1 MKIRNKEA
9 DRKDRLVDGELV
21 VNAWTS
27 DGFLRA
33 GLLSLEE
40 DGEHVAASFR
50 YEAQYLAHPK
60 SYPLDPINLPLGTTD
75 FATASQFVTLGAIF
89 DAAPDAW
96 GRKVVQAQLADEA
109 RGRVFRGAFLRGADG
124 IGALV
129 MTPLALDGHVN
140 LEEIVQLSLNERPGV
155 SQLWRAATA
164 ALQFEQGEE
173 LTQEMKEMLG
183 GSWTIGGAR
192 PKAILRSDAPGSVP
206 GESVIAKF
214 GSKHDSIDRLAIEF
228 ASLRMADEMGMNPC
242 GHQLVSIDGVGEGVG
257 RALLLDRF
265 DRRTVDGRVQRR
277 HYLSAMS
284 VVSHQPQSK
293 FLNSSQD
300 QAMISWGKLLD
311 VASRIGAKP
320 GAAKVEMF
328 ARLCLNTAL
337 HNTDDHLKNFGFL
350 RAQDSVTHYE
360 LAPVFDVSPQAADR
374 HYLHC
379 ADLGQAYNLKE
390 VISRA
395 RVLGIAKGAA
405 EEVEQRI
412 LEVLDRRDE
421 FLDEAGLSEA
431 QRQTVGHWIEQG
443 LGPAYADRPKV
454 ESPDPAVARA
464 LRERSSA

>member
-1 MKIRNKEA
+1 MNRGA
-9 DRKDRLVDGELV
+9 DRRDRLIDGELIV
-21 VNAWTS
+21 HAWTR

-40 DGEHVAASFR
+40 DGENISASF
-50 YEAQYLAHPK
+50 QYDAAYLSHPE
-60 SYPLDPINLPLGTTD
+60 SYPLDPINLPLGSTR

-96 GRKVVQAQLADEA
+96 GRRVVQAQLAQEA

-129 MTPLALDGHVN
+129 MTPLALDGEIK
-140 LEEIVQLSLNERPGV
+140 LEEIIQQSLDERPAL
-155 SQLWRAATA
+155 SQLQRAASA
-164 ALQFEQGEE
+164 ALLFEQGEE
-173 LTQEMKEMLG
+173 LTQEIKEMLG

-192 PKAILRSDAPGSVP
+192 PKAILRQDDPQAVR

-214 GSKHDSIDRLAIEF
+214 GSRHDTVDRLAIEY
-228 ASLRMADEMGMNPC
+228 ASLQMAAAMGMNPC
-242 GHQLVSIDGVGEGVG
+242 GHRLVEVGGGKEAY
-257 RALLLDRF
+257 RALILDRF
-265 DRRTVDGRVQRR
+265 DRRTVDGLVHRR

-284 VVSHQPQSK
+284 LVSHQPQSK
-293 FLNSSQD
+293 FLNSMMD
-300 QAMISWGKLLD
+300 QAMISWGKLID
-311 VASRIGAKP
+311 VAARVAARP

-350 RAQDSVTHYE
+350 RMEQGHTHYE
-360 LAPVFDVSPQAADR
+360 VAPVFDVSPQAADR

-379 ADLGQAYNLKE
+379 ADLGQVYNLKE

-395 RVLGIAKGAA
+395 RALGIAKGAA

-421 FLDEAGLSEA
+421 FFDEADLNREQGEM
-431 QRQTVGHWIEQG
+431 VGQWIEMG
-443 LGPAYADRPKV
+443 LGPVYTSRPKAQR
-454 ESPDPAVARA
+454 PAAQIDPPP
-464 LRERSSA
+464 RERIGG